1 MASNRRRLLRLI
13 DRAAGGPLAE
23 RFARSDIGLAIE
35 PMPRDGWHVRIGDPG
50 SGYTLERWCQSRHEA
65 ADWLTRIADSLG

>member
-1 MASNRRRLLRLI
+1 
-13 DRAAGGPLAE
+13 
-23 RFARSDIGLAIE
+23 
-35 PMPRDGWHVRIGDPG
+35 MPRDGWHVRIGDPC